1 MSRLSVDIGWRA
13 DAARDGFGVEIAFEA
28 GDGATVL
35 FGPSGAGKTSI
46 LRCVAGLNRPSR
58 GRIAFDDAVF
68 FDAGAGVDLPPQA
81 RRVGMVFQEPRL
93 FPHLSV
99 RANLLYG
106 AGSPDRLEEVAALLG
121 VEALLARRPRALSG
135 GEAQRVAIGR
145 ALLREPRLLLMDEPL
160 ANLDAA
166 RKAEVLPYLAS
177 LSARAGAPILYV
189 TQSEAEAAALG
200 ARVIPVENGRIGG

>member
-1 MSRLSVDIGWRA
+1 MSRLLVDIAWRA
-13 DAARDGFGVEIAFEA
+13 RASDFTVEAKFEA

-46 LRCVAGLNRPSR
+46 LRCVAGLNRPQR
-58 GRIAFDDAVF
+58 GRILFDDTVF
-68 FDAGAGVDLPPQA
+68 FDAERGVDLAPQ
-81 RRVGMVFQEPRL
+81 RRRIGMVFQEPRL

-106 AGSPDRLEEVAALLG
+106 ADSAERLDEVAALLG
-121 VEALLARRPRALSG
+121 VEGLLARRPRALSG

-145 ALLREPRLLLMDEPL
+145 ALLHAPRLLLMDEPL

-166 RKAEVLPYLAS
+166 RKAEVLPYLAG
-177 LSARAGAPILYV
+177 LSAKARAPILYV
-189 TQSEAEAAALG
+189 THSEAEAAALG
-200 ARVIPVENGRIGG
+200 ARIIPVDGGRIAG